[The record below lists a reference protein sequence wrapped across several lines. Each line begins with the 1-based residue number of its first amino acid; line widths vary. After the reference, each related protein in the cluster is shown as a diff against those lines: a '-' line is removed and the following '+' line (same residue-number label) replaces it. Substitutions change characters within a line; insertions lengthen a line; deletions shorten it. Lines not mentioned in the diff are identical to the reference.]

1 MEGGRSSDLT
11 DQKEL
16 HTNNL
21 DIRLAFFIAA
31 MVSMIIPLPIAAGP
45 SDNDNSNASTP
56 TSLLVAYAQPS
67 EDNGII
73 TAHLDEPFQLRI
85 NQTAIIM
92 PDNMSIRFLD
102 VLDDSRCPT
111 SVACVWP
118 GQVTISVNV
127 TESFPGFSSVLNLT
141 LGPSNSNL
149 STNVD
154 SHIIEILDVEPYP
167 VRERGIPKG
176 DYRATIMALP
186 PRPIPTGEWD
196 IVSNGLHGT
205 LNITSIDREGRLNG
219 TVLLYPFDTPPNEI
233 NGYIDRES
241 GKVTFVRVMGPGPL
255 DIEVYTG
262 YIFSN
267 VIADCVSGTG
277 PGSCYD
283 YARMAGT
290 FESFYA
296 GGSNTNDTST
306 LIGTFGDAKRNTFG
320 WFASHVPQPCP
331 ACPS

>member
-1 MEGGRSSDLT
+1 LI
-11 DQKEL
+11 DQKQP

-31 MVSMIIPLPIAAGP
+31 MVSMTIPLPIAAGP
-45 SDNDNSNASTP
+45 SNNDNSNATTP

-73 TAHLDEPFQLRI
+73 TAHLGESFQLRI

-102 VLDDSRCPT
+102 VLEDSRCPT
-111 SVACVWP
+111 SVACVRP
-118 GQVTISVNV
+118 GQVTISLNV
-127 TESFPGFSSVLNLT
+127 TESFLGFARILNLT
-141 LGPSNSNL
+141 LGPSPSNS
-149 STNVD
+149 SARAVD
-154 SHIIEILDVEPYP
+154 SHIIELLEVEPHSL
-167 VRERGIPKG
+167 RGEEIPKS
-176 DYRATIMALP
+176 DYRANLITLP
-186 PRPIPTGEWD
+186 PQPIPLGEWD

-205 LNITSIDREGRLNG
+205 LNITSIDRQGRLNG
-219 TVLLYPFDTPPNEI
+219 TVLLYPFDAPPNEI

-262 YIFSN
+262 YIFTN
-267 VIADCVSGTG
+267 IIADCVSGTG

-283 YARMAGT
+283 YTRMAGT

-296 GGSNTNDTST
+296 DGGNTNDTST